1 MDRSLSPIIK
11 EAKTIE
17 TDITLW
23 VAFGAGVLS
32 FLSPCTLPLLPLYI
46 SYITGKNIQ
55 EVKENKSFK
64 FKKNV
69 LLHSLVFLSG
79 VSVVYISLGLGM
91 SYLGDAFSQ
100 LMTGSISLLLQR
112 FAGLL
117 IIFMGLLTTGLLKI
131 PALLGDYRF
140 LKANKSVSFSSTFLV
155 GLGFAA
161 GWTPCIGPIFSSIL
175 LLGTA
180 VGSPPLLYLIMYVVG
195 FSLPFLLVS
204 FFITKLK
211 NILKYS
217 DLIMKIGGVVLI
229 LLGILLLTGTLE
241 SISEWVARLLEGTKF
256 ELLG

>member
-1 MDRSLSPIIK
+1 MESTFSPIIK
-11 EAKTIE
+11 EAKTIG
-17 TDITLW
+17 TDLTLW

-46 SYITGKNIQ
+46 SYITGKNVQ
-55 EVKENKSFK
+55 EVKENQSFE

-91 SYLGDAFSQ
+91 SYLGDVFSQ

-112 FAGLL
+112 LAGLL
-117 IIFMGLLTTGLLKI
+117 IIFMGLITTEFLKI
-131 PALLGDYRF
+131 PALSGDYRF
-140 LKANKSVSFSSTFLV
+140 LKANKTVSFSSTFLV

-175 LLGTA
+175 LLGNA
-180 VGSPPLLYLIMYVVG
+180 VGSPPLLYLLLYVVG

-204 FFITKLK
+204 LFISKLK
-211 NILKYS
+211 NIMKYS
-217 DLIMKIGGVVLI
+217 NAIMKTGGVVLI
-229 LLGILLLTGTLE
+229 VLGILLLTGTLE
-241 SISEWVARLLEGTKF
+241 SLSEWLARLLEGTIF

>member
-1 MDRSLSPIIK
+1 MGYIFSHIIK
-11 EAKTIE
+11 EAKTIG
-17 TDITLW
+17 TDVTSW

-46 SYITGKNIQ
+46 SYITGKNVQ
-55 EVKENKSFK
+55 EVKENQSFA
-64 FKKNV
+64 FRKNV
-69 LLHSLVFLSG
+69 FLHSLVFLLG

-100 LMTGSISLLLQR
+100 LMTGSISSLLQR
-112 FAGLL
+112 LSGLL

-131 PALLGDYRF
+131 PALSGDYRF
-140 LKANKSVSFSSTFLV
+140 LKANKTINFSSTFLV

-161 GWTPCIGPIFSSIL
+161 GWTPCIGPVFSSIL
-175 LLGTA
+175 LLGNA
-180 VGSPPLLYLIMYVVG
+180 VGSPPLLYLGLYVLG

-204 FFITKLK
+204 FFIGKIK

-217 DLIMKIGGVVLI
+217 DVIMKTGGIILI
-229 LLGILLLTGTLE
+229 LLGMMLLTGTLE
-241 SISEWVARLLEGTKF
+241 SLSEWMARLLEGTKF

>member
-1 MDRSLSPIIK
+1 MESTFSPIIK
-11 EAKTIE
+11 EAKTIG
-17 TDITLW
+17 TDLTLW

-46 SYITGKNIQ
+46 SYITGKNVQ
-55 EVKENKSFK
+55 EVKENQSFK

-91 SYLGDAFSQ
+91 SYLGDVFSQ

-112 FAGLL
+112 LAGLL
-117 IIFMGLLTTGLLKI
+117 IIFMGLITTGFLKI
-131 PALLGDYRF
+131 PALSGDYRF
-140 LKANKSVSFSSTFLV
+140 LKANKTVSFSSTFLV

-175 LLGTA
+175 LLGNA
-180 VGSPPLLYLIMYVVG
+180 VGSPPLLYLVLYVVG

-204 FFITKLK
+204 LFISKLK
-211 NILKYS
+211 NIVKYS
-217 DLIMKIGGVVLI
+217 NAIMKTGGIILI
-229 LLGILLLTGTLE
+229 VLGILLLTGTME
-241 SISEWVARLLEGTKF
+241 SLSEWLARLLEGTLF